1 MSEES
6 KIPIDKQIRE
16 QNKKSIRAC
25 LANSVYFKILPKYQ
39 KVWLVNKIELGIHNS
54 NIRESIKN
62 FIQSYW
68 NNQSFVHQY
77 STISFDVKTNLDVK
91 SSILR
96 NKTNKVKSY
105 LSKGVV
111 LYTIMK
117 WMKTSPKKFK
127 SKFSRNLLALDDDIL
142 TSIFETAGAINPK
155 QLGFMNYTDLN
166 PYLSQKYLEEIE
178 LRSKQKIKEKSTKQ
192 YT

>member
-62 FIQSYW
+62 FIQSY
-68 NNQSFVHQY
+68 
-77 STISFDVKTNLDVK
+77 
-91 SSILR
+91 
-96 NKTNKVKSY
+96 
-105 LSKGVV
+105 
-111 LYTIMK
+111 
-117 WMKTSPKKFK
+117 
-127 SKFSRNLLALDDDIL
+127 
-142 TSIFETAGAINPK
+142 
-155 QLGFMNYTDLN
+155 
-166 PYLSQKYLEEIE
+166 
-178 LRSKQKIKEKSTKQ
+178 
-192 YT
+192 